1 MSLFRRLERRTFY
14 PLQNTGFG
22 SGLSNWSGEQVTEA
36 TALQVSSVMACVGLI
51 ADSCASLPLRAMRKV
66 GDRNVPVAVPRFL
79 SNPSD
84 TVTAYELIHQTVT
97 SLALHGNAYLFV
109 DRAPNGEVLALT
121 PIHPNNVDVTM
132 TGDSR
137 GRRYVVA
144 GQPVD
149 TENIVHLRWWAPPQA
164 LKGIS
169 PIEEQKTTIG
179 LALAME
185 RHLSQFYAEG
195 GTPSSVLE
203 SEMDLTVEQAKV
215 LQETWT
221 TQHNRR
227 RRPAVLSGG
236 LKWRP
241 ITSSAADM
249 ELNASRMEQVAQVA
263 RIFRV
268 PGYLIGAKTG
278 DTATYTNAE
287 TAGLFFVT
295 YTLMPWIARLEAA
308 FSNLLPR
315 PQFVKFD
322 VDAFLRADTLSRL
335 RAHQL
340 AIMSGIK
347 TPNECR
353 SVENLEPYDGGDEF
367 VLVLP
372 GAPVSGPDSFLGT
385 DPEPPL

>member
-1 MSLFRRLERRTFY
+1 
-14 PLQNTGFG
+14 
-22 SGLSNWSGEQVTEA
+22 
-36 TALQVSSVMACVGLI
+36 
-51 ADSCASLPLRAMRKV
+51 
-66 GDRNVPVAVPRFL
+66 
-79 SNPSD
+79 
-84 TVTAYELIHQTVT
+84 
-97 SLALHGNAYLFV
+97 
-109 DRAPNGEVLALT
+109 
-121 PIHPNNVDVTM
+121 
-132 TGDSR
+132 
-137 GRRYVVA
+137 
-144 GQPVD
+144 
-149 TENIVHLRWWAPPQA
+149 
-164 LKGIS
+164 
-169 PIEEQKTTIG
+169 
-179 LALAME
+179 
-185 RHLSQFYAEG
+185 
-195 GTPSSVLE
+195 
-203 SEMDLTVEQAKV
+203 
-215 LQETWT
+215 
-221 TQHNRR
+221 
-227 RRPAVLSGG
+227 
-236 LKWRP
+236 
-241 ITSSAADM
+241 M